1 MEKGNASSGTGRF
14 RAALP
19 AGALAVFLVA
29 RLTAWPP
36 HEDEML
42 ALAVGRGSFG
52 ALVDTVVHERGG
64 APLHFVLAWL
74 VEHAGGGLTELRLLS
89 ALFAVAS
96 VPVVWALVRR
106 LADERAATVAA
117 VLAVASWTLLFHAV
131 YARMYTLFLFTSAL
145 SYLALLQAQRE
156 GGARRWTLWALAILL
171 TVATHPYGALVL
183 ASQALYVLLTR
194 ERVREAVIAF
204 AVVAVVGIPF
214 WIIDLVL
221 AGRFDVGVG
230 PGGAARLGRPDRV
243 AEYLGRTAADFTAG
257 PVVLPVVLV
266 LAGMGGWWLWR
277 ERRRGVLLIVAALVT
292 PALAL
297 LVARLGAS
305 AAPET
310 RHLIFTLPFFLAL
323 VAAGIVRRPP
333 RVAAAITFVLVA
345 GGVAWAWDKTPSLFQ
360 GEPGERVAGR
370 AAAAEW
376 LATTGGSNDVLL
388 GYEPVFL
395 DAQSRNPAFS
405 RLILP
410 RADARLALRGLK
422 DASRPLGRGV
432 WVFSSWGPTSVEQ
445 RLRVPLLT
453 PRPPGAFEARTFGP
467 YLVLRSREPVE
478 TAERYL
484 RLAAA
489 AMIVGKT
496 LGIADAD
503 INFATISRAA
513 SLLDQGYEAAS
524 SARSAST
531 ISW

>member
-1 MEKGNASSGTGRF
+1 MEKGNASSGTGRLS
-14 RAALP
+14 AALP
-19 AGALAVFLVA
+19 AGALAAFLAA

-42 ALAVGRGSFG
+42 ALSVGRGSFG
-52 ALVDTVVHERGG
+52 DLVDTVVHERGG
-64 APLHFVLAWL
+64 APLHFVLAWV
-74 VEHAGGGLTELRLLS
+74 VEHAGGGLIGLRLLS

-106 LADERAATVAA
+106 LADERAAMVAT

-145 SYLALLQAQRE
+145 SYLALLQAQRD
-156 GGARRWTLWALAILL
+156 GGARRWSLWALAILL

-183 ASQALYVLLTR
+183 ASQALYVLLSR

-204 AVVAVVGIPF
+204 AVVAVVGVPF

-230 PGGAARLGRPDRV
+230 PGGATRLGRPDRV

-257 PVVLPVVLV
+257 PVVLAVVLV
-266 LAGMGGWWLWR
+266 LAGLGGWWVWR
-277 ERRRGVLLIVAALVT
+277 ERRRGALLVAAALGT

-297 LVARLGAS
+297 VVARLGAS

-333 RVAAAITFVLVA
+333 RLAAAVTVVLAA
-345 GGVAWAWDKTPSLFQ
+345 GGIAWAWDKTPSLFE

-376 LATTGGSNDVLL
+376 LAATGGSNDVLL

-395 DAQSRNPAFS
+395 DAQGRNRAFS

-410 RADARLALRGLK
+410 RADARLALRGLE
-422 DASRPLGRGV
+422 AAPRPLGRGV

-445 RLRVPLLT
+445 RLRVPLLL
-453 PRPPGAFEARTFGP
+453 PRPRAAFEARTFGP
-467 YLVLRSREPVE
+467 YLVLRSQEPVG
-478 TAERYL
+478 TPERYL

-503 INFATISRAA
+503 INFGTISRAA
-513 SLLDQGYEAAS
+513 ALLARDYEATS

-531 ISW
+531 ISR